1 MLTDNNS
8 QEQHISHLAKKLGR
22 VIETEDEKEKEK
34 NSFKSQLTLLQ
45 TRVEQQK
52 NLINELHQKYQTQIR
67 DLQIKSENI
76 GDNPKFG
83 YLRRVL
89 FEYIMG
95 HEQNTMIKVIVA
107 ILQFPTEEGTQL
119 IKRTEENHFRS
130 LTPWFPYIGKK

>member
-34 NSFKSQLTLLQ
+34 NSFKSQLALLQ
-45 TRVEQQK
+45 TR
-52 NLINELHQKYQTQIR
+52 TQIR

-76 GDNPKFG
+76 ADNPQFG

-119 IKRTEENHFRS
+119 IKRTEENHVHS
-130 LTPWFPYIGKK
+130 LTPWYPYIGKK